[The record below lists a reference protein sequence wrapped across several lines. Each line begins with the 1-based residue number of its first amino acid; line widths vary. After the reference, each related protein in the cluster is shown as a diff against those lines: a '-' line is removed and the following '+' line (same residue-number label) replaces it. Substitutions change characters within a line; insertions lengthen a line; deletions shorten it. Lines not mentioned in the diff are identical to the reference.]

1 MESRPICLCDRCF
14 TGTGL
19 QESLTMGLSGN
30 ERCAYCGTTINE
42 GVGYNWIWD
51 KKEKKQKKFLKIPA
65 VVRVI
70 TETDE
75 EGTIVDGWSLINVS
89 EVQDVISD
97 DTGKSTIYFKSGDS
111 LGTSL
116 SLDEL
121 AMILE

>member
-1 MESRPICLCDRCF
+1 
-14 TGTGL
+14 
-19 QESLTMGLSGN
+19 
-30 ERCAYCGTTINE
+30 
-42 GVGYNWIWD
+42 V
-51 KKEKKQKKFLKIPA
+51 KKFLKIPA

-97 DTGKSTIYFKSGDS
+97 DSGKSTIYFKSGDS

-116 SLDEL
+116 TLDEL